1 MSITRRVSILAAGAM
16 LASLTAFADH
26 SAHHS
31 SMFQGPKAN
40 KGFVEHSVEG
50 HKQILKVSEDFV
62 IPDTPA
68 PTWRVVDSKGN
79 VYAVDNGGNRVLKFD
94 GDGNFLGQ
102 WGSLG
107 TGDGKFSSPSGIAID
122 GEDNI
127 YIAERGN
134 QRVQKFR
141 QR

>member
-79 VYAVDNGGNRVLKFD
+79 IYTLQAFKVKPGLDNRRIELPAYIKDVAKVQVWCAFAEVL
-94 GDGNFLGQ
+94 LGEA
-102 WGSLG
+102 SF
-107 TGDGKFSSPSGIAID
+107 KMP
-122 GEDNI
+122 
-127 YIAERGN
+127 
-134 QRVQKFR
+134 VK
-141 QR
+141 